1 MGQYLKNIRCR
12 AGIPE
17 MSLFYNDLKIDC
29 NYEFWE
35 KVHFMIQWFFTKS
48 TVKRLEKPFSIW
60 LMRVIIGTVKQNC
73 YPDMSKKKKIGILI
87 AGIVELAIVVFV
99 LVTSILVIVTFND
112 PNTVPN
118 SAEANLE
125 KNGPF
130 IGWLQNNPTNFLLI
144 VLIPIF
150 LILAL
155 DIIYL
160 VIVAARRQSNLSDK
174 EQEEIAAQAKK
185 EAREE
190 LMREMMAEETAKKNP
205 DDSEK
210 K

>member
-1 MGQYLKNIRCR
+1 
-12 AGIPE
+12 
-17 MSLFYNDLKIDC
+17 
-29 NYEFWE
+29 
-35 KVHFMIQWFFTKS
+35 
-48 TVKRLEKPFSIW
+48 
-60 LMRVIIGTVKQNC
+60 
-73 YPDMSKKKKIGILI
+73 MSKKKKIGLII
-87 AGIVELAIVVFV
+87 AGVLELAIVVFV

-112 PNTVPN
+112 PNEVPN
-118 SAEANLE
+118 AAKTNLE

-160 VIVAARRQSNLSDK
+160 VIVSARRQSNLTEM
-174 EQEEIAAQAKK
+174 EQAEIAAQAKK

-190 LMREMMAEETAKKNP
+190 LLREMQSEEQHKNDSSNIDKK
-205 DDSEK
+205 
-210 K
+210 

>member
-1 MGQYLKNIRCR
+1 
-12 AGIPE
+12 
-17 MSLFYNDLKIDC
+17 
-29 NYEFWE
+29 
-35 KVHFMIQWFFTKS
+35 
-48 TVKRLEKPFSIW
+48 
-60 LMRVIIGTVKQNC
+60 
-73 YPDMSKKKKIGILI
+73 MSKKKKIGLII
-87 AGIVELAIVVFV
+87 AGVVELAIVVFV

-112 PNTVPN
+112 PNDVPN
-118 SAEANLE
+118 AYQANLE

-160 VIVAARRQSNLSDK
+160 VIVAARRQSNLTDQ
-174 EQEEIAAQAKK
+174 EQEAIAEQAKK

-190 LMREMMAEETAKKNP
+190 IMREMMAEEAAKKDSSDP
-205 DDSEK
+205 DK